1 MVTPNVN
8 IRGINS
14 DRIDGGAVRGSNLF
28 HSFQEFN
35 IREGRGAYF
44 SNPDNIINIL
54 TRVTGGNISEIL
66 GTLGVLGNANLFL
79 INPAGI
85 VFGPNARLDVGGSF
99 FATTADGILFEN
111 GFEFA
116 ASNPEAPPLL
126 TINMPLGLNIRE
138 NPGAIVNQA
147 APQLVRPDGNPLRN
161 DAGFLIPQGL
171 NVPKN
176 QTLALIG
183 GDVIFDGGVAISPG
197 SRIQLGGLSEPGI
210 IELTN
215 VGANGNTPILQFPDN
230 IQLGNVALTNESQIN
245 VRADGGGD
253 VNINARNVEI
263 SGDSIIRAGI
273 DEGLGFREAQG
284 GDVNINAQENV
295 LITGTESS
303 IRNVID
309 FDAIGQ
315 PGNIN
320 ITANSLRIDSGA
332 FLGTTLFGQGNAGN
346 IMVKAASVE
355 ITGTSPDGEFQ
366 SSFVANVNEAGEGNG
381 GNIYIETGQLRL
393 TEGARIQSSTF
404 GQGNAGLVSIFAT
417 DSVELLTGN
426 IFSNVGEGAVGNGG
440 TVEINTGNLL
450 LSRGAQIITDTSGV
464 GNAGNIAVKAASV
477 ELTGTS
483 AEGELTSAFFA
494 DINETGIGN
503 GGNIYIETE
512 QFRLTEGARIQSST
526 FGQGNSG
533 SISIFA
539 TDSVE
544 LANSDIFSDV
554 GENAVG
560 DGGNIKIEAQNIN
573 FSNSIVEGETLG
585 TGNVGNIII
594 NTGTLVV
601 RDGTDIQLDVSP
613 EATGSTGNI
622 IVNAS
627 ESVDIIGV
635 SPTGIRSRINTRTLG
650 SGNAGSV
657 IINTPR
663 LAVLNGGTIFAN
675 TFNTGQAGDVIIN
688 ASESVEVSGGSPV
701 QFDLDSVEFV
711 IEPSINPEDIT
722 ASFSNISTGSS
733 LLEGSAGSVFITTNK
748 LTIREGGN
756 IGTYTLGRGSSGLVQ
771 VKANE
776 VEIAGQLNIDGRS
789 SRSSLDVFTN
799 GTGTA
804 GTLNLETGRL
814 TIRDGGQISV
824 TSVNGSSAG
833 SINIQASV
841 VELIGDGRFSSVIG
855 ERILPSQIT
864 VSMNRI
870 PDETSPNTEFSG
882 SSVGSITLEA
892 DQLRILNGAEI
903 STFSGD
909 VGSSGS
915 IDIRAN
921 TLEIS
926 GRGTRTTTSFT
937 GEPSTWGSRIFAQAG
952 NGGNTGDISITTQRL
967 IGIDGASMNT
977 FSLGTGSSGSISIQA
992 QEVLFDDQVDISSG
1006 TFGAGNGGNITI
1018 ETEQLTMQNNSRIFS
1033 GISLP
1038 IESENTTVEMPPN
1051 RRGGTV
1057 FIKASDSV
1065 FLDGEGTSINTGV
1078 SEEGGIGNGGNIII
1092 ETGDLTIS
1100 NKVLLFTGTSGIGDA
1115 GSVNLQA
1122 ETVELIG
1129 GSSIGARVFETG
1141 VGNGGTITIETENLT
1156 LREQAQLSTSTSGK
1170 GDAGSVNL
1178 QAETIE
1184 LIGGSSIGARVSE
1197 TGVGNGGTVTIDAES
1212 LTMRN
1217 QSAILV
1223 GSQSSRG
1230 NPGNLEVNASQ
1241 VRLEQAF
1248 LFADSVTGEGGNITI
1263 NSPDISVRR
1272 QSAISA
1278 AGSQSGQ
1285 TFDGN
1290 IDINSNFLVLL
1301 ENSQI
1306 VTSAFDPTGGSNI
1319 NIRPLESAELAVLQ
1333 SQNSIINA
1341 AGELSIDDTLN
1352 FDPPEST
1359 QVEVVDPA
1367 ALIAQDPC
1375 KQRGDSQFIITGRGG
1390 IAFNPTQD
1398 LFAVPELE
1406 LSLIEPVTPS
1416 VNRSSQRRQQT
1427 KKRDNNPIDS
1437 RTIVPARG
1445 WIRDEKGD
1453 VILVGYDPTKTGVQ
1467 RQPQPLPNQC
1477 NSEE

>member
-1 MVTPNVN
+1 MPSSILNRFIDQLMGSRLSTFSVVAAVTTVFSLTPLTTVAQIVPDNSLGNENSVVTPNVN

-99 FATTADGILFEN
+99 FATTADGVLFEN

-138 NPGAIVNQA
+138 NPGAIVNQTL
-147 APQLVRPDGNPLRN
+147 PQLVRLDESPLRN

-171 NVPKN
+171 NVPRN
-176 QTLALIG
+176 QTLALVG
-183 GDVIFDGGVAISPG
+183 GDVLFDNGVAISPG

-215 VGANGNTPILQFPDN
+215 VGANSNTPILQFPDN
-230 IQLGNVALTNESQIN
+230 IQRGNVALTNESEIN
-245 VRADGGGD
+245 VRGNGGGD

-263 SGDSIIRAGI
+263 SGDSVIRVGI
-273 DEGLGFREAQG
+273 DEGLGFLEAKT
-284 GDVNINAQENV
+284 GDININAQENI
-295 LITGTESS
+295 LLTGASSS
-303 IRNVID
+303 ITNRINL
-309 FDAIGQ
+309 GGTGLS
-315 PGNIN
+315 GNIN
-320 ITANSLRIDSGA
+320 ITANSLSINGGA
-332 FLGTTLFGQGNAGN
+332 FISTSILGNGNAGN
-346 IMVKAASVE
+346 INVKAASVE
-355 ITGTSPDGEFQ
+355 IAGTSPDGEFP
-366 SSFVANVNEAGEGNG
+366 SALIAGG
-381 GNIYIETGQLRL
+381 
-393 TEGARIQSSTF
+393 S
-404 GQGNAGLVSIFAT
+404 
-417 DSVELLTGN
+417 
-426 IFSNVGEGAVGNGG
+426 
-440 TVEINTGNLL
+440 
-450 LSRGAQIITDTSGV
+450 
-464 GNAGNIAVKAASV
+464 
-477 ELTGTS
+477 
-483 AEGELTSAFFA
+483 
-494 DINETGIGN
+494 ETGIGN
-503 GGNIYIETE
+503 GGNITIETGQFRLTE
-512 QFRLTEGARIQSST
+512 GGEIINGSFGQGNAGSTSIFATDLVELSNSNILSDVGENAVGNGSDLKIETGQFRLTEGARIQSST

-635 SPTGIRSRINTRTLG
+635 SPTGLISRINTRTLG

-663 LAVLNGGTIFAN
+663 LALRNGGTIFAN

-688 ASESVEVSGGSPV
+688 ASESVEVSGGSPI
-701 QFDLDSVEFV
+701 QSDLDSVEFV
-711 IEPSINPEDIT
+711 LEPSFDPEDINVI
-722 ASFSNISTGSS
+722 SSDISTRSS
-733 LLEGSAGSVFITTNK
+733 RGEGRAGSVFITTNK
-748 LTIREGGN
+748 LTIREGGE
-756 IGTYTLGRGSSGLVQ
+756 IETSVSGRGSSGLVE

-776 VEIAGQLNIDGRS
+776 VEITGQLNIDGRS

-799 GTGTA
+799 GEGTA

-814 TIRDGGQISV
+814 TVRDGGRISV
-824 TSVNGSSAG
+824 TSGNGSSAG
-833 SINIQASV
+833 SINIQASI
-841 VELIGDGRFSSVIG
+841 VELIGDGRFPSENG
-855 ERILPSQIT
+855 EIIFPSQIAVT
-864 VSMNRI
+864 TGRTE
-870 PDETSPNTEFSG
+870 ETSLNTEFSG
-882 SSVGSITLEA
+882 TSVGSITLEA

-903 STFSGD
+903 STFTGD

-921 TLEIS
+921 SIEIS
-926 GRGTRTTTSFT
+926 GRGTRTITLST
-937 GEPSTWGSRIFAQAG
+937 GETAIGSQIFALAS

-967 IGIDGASMNT
+967 VGIDRASINT
-977 FSLGTGSSGSISIQA
+977 NSLGTGSSGSISIQA
-992 QEVLFDDQVDISSG
+992 QEVLFDNQVNISSG

-1018 ETEQLTMQNNSRIFS
+1018 ETEQLRVQNNSTISS

-1038 IESENTTVEMPPN
+1038 IESEITTVEIPPS

-1057 FIKASDSV
+1057 FIKASESV
-1065 FLDGEGTSINTGV
+1065 VLDGERTSINAAVGQ
-1078 SEEGGIGNGGNIII
+1078 EGAIGNGGNLII
-1092 ETGDLTIS
+1092 ETGRLTLS
-1100 NKVLLFTGTSGIGDA
+1100 NQAFLSTSTSGIGDA
-1115 GSVNLQA
+1115 GSVNVQA
-1122 ETVELIG
+1122 ENI
-1129 GSSIGARVFETG
+1129 
-1141 VGNGGTITIETENLT
+1141 
-1156 LREQAQLSTSTSGK
+1156 QLADRSFIL
-1170 GDAGSVNL
+1170 AN
-1178 QAETIE
+1178 
-1184 LIGGSSIGARVSE
+1184 VSE
-1197 TGVGNGGTVTIDAES
+1197 TGVGNGGTVTIDAEQ
-1212 LTMRN
+1212 LTVRN
-1217 QSAILV
+1217 QSAIRV
-1223 GSQSSRG
+1223 NGDGVG
-1230 NPGNLEVNASQ
+1230 NPGNVEVNAAK
-1241 VRLEQAF
+1241 VRLEQAGIV
-1248 LFADSVTGEGGNITI
+1248 ADSVTGEGGNITI
-1263 NSPDISVRR
+1263 NSPDIRVRR

-1278 AGSQSGQ
+1278 IGSQSGQ

-1319 NIRPLESAELAVLQ
+1319 NIRPLGNSELAILQ

-1359 QVEVVDPA
+1359 QVQVVDPA

-1416 VNRSSQRRQQT
+1416 VNRSSQRRSQQS
-1427 KKRDNNPIDS
+1427 KKRDNHPIDS

-1445 WIRDEKGD
+1445 WIRDENGD

-1467 RQPQPLPNQC
+1467 RQPQPTPQTC
-1477 NSEE
+1477 QP